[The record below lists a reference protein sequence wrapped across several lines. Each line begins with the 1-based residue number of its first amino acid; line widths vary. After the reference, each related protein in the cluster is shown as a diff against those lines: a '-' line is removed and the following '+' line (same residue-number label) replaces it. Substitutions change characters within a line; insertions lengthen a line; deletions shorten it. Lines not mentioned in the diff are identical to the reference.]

1 MPRLAFRSFF
11 WLSVPCLF
19 IPLIGALASHWRGRD
34 SVMQVK
40 SAKRTAPSPAGA
52 ESGADVGVSL
62 DLDADTSQY
71 ANFAWSGGARIEA
84 GQHLLWDSK
93 RVGVVCPI
101 LNRQESGGAGQWFRG
116 DFALQKVPLA
126 WGDVVY
132 RYDFGLST
140 TRRIGLGSWIVGHW
154 NQQHRASGSVLLRR
168 TNEELTGWKH
178 VSHSPHLK
186 FVGYEL
192 HSVKDMSGFPGYYVR
207 VFFEKIPPDVAG
219 NSSDLKAK
227 FDWRGRRGDYPEET
241 SLETA
246 YGTSGDIYNANG
258 AREQSELR
266 HFGSVYYAFEPDE
279 SARLGR
285 LKLKVWRGNDWP
297 MTLEVPFSDAQGHVL
312 VHKDKSPIS
321 AQCFGCD

>member
-1 MPRLAFRSFF
+1 MPRLALRSFF

-52 ESGADVGVSL
+52 ESGADVGVLL
-62 DLDADTSQY
+62 DVDIDTSQG
-71 ANFAWSGGARIEA
+71 ASSAWRGNARIEA
-84 GQHLLWDSK
+84 GRHLLWDSK
-93 RVGVVCPI
+93 RGDVECAV
-101 LNRQESGGAGQWFRG
+101 LKQSESGGAGQKFRG
-116 DFALQKVPLA
+116 DFALQKVPRA

-168 TNEELTGWKH
+168 ANEQLSLAKH
-178 VSHSPHLK
+178 VSHSPNLK
-186 FVGYEL
+186 CVGYQMS
-192 HSVKDMSGFPGYYVR
+192 SVKGSSGFPSFSVR
-207 VFFEKIPPDVAG
+207 FFFERTPPDVAG
-219 NSSDLKAK
+219 NPSDLTAK
-227 FDWRGRRGDYPEET
+227 FDWLGHRGDYPEET
-241 SLETA
+241 SIESA
-246 YGTSGDIYNANG
+246 YGKSSDIYNANG
-258 AREQSELR
+258 AGEQGELR
-266 HFGSVYYAFEPDE
+266 HFGSISYTFAPDE
-279 SARLGR
+279 TARLGR

-297 MTLEVPFSDAQGHVL
+297 LALEVPFSDAQGRVL